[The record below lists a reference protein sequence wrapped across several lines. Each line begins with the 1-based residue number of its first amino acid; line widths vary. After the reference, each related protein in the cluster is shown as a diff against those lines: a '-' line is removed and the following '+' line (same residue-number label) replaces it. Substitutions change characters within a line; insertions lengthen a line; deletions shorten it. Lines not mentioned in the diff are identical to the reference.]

1 MSDSVKK
8 WYEMQEDK
16 TTFSKDTRDKLAKIF
31 ESPDGGKT
39 VRERP
44 AVDLD
49 SFILSDEEKKKAYQI
64 LCDYDKKV
72 ILHAARILKSSL

>member
-16 TTFSKDTRDKLAKIF
+16 KIY

-44 AVDLD
+44 AVDLN

>member
-16 TTFSKDTRDKLAKIF
+16 KIY

-49 SFILSDEEKKKAYQI
+49 SFILSDKDKKKAYQI

-72 ILHAARILKSSL
+72 ILYAARILKSSV

>member
-16 TTFSKDTRDKLAKIF
+16 KIY

-44 AVDLD
+44 AVNLD